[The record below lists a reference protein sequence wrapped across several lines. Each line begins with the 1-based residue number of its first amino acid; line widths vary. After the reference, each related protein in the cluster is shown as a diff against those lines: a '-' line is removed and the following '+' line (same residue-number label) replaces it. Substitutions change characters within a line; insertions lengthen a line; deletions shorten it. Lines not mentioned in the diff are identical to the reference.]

1 MKYIVT
7 RTKDGTGW
15 QTTSHDAFRS
25 RPYLQKHGAKKMHIV
40 AEADTWEEA
49 RDLMQQLRAEDYRR
63 YLKRRIRFRIALV
76 AVFIAGLWLARSLVY

>member
-1 MKYIVT
+1 MRYIVT

-15 QTTSHDAFRS
+15 QTTGREEFRD
-25 RPYLQKHGAKKMHIV
+25 RPYLQMHGAKKMHIV

-49 RDLMQQLRAEDYRR
+49 RALMQKLRDEDYRDH
-63 YLKRRIRFRIALV
+63 LKRRARLRMALI